1 MRKIAMP
8 VPFDDR
14 TIKILTY
21 NEDSRDNNSFIPE
34 GEDRKPATGSTNQH
48 TWDFMKK
55 RYTVIRGIVPQDIMS
70 LYHNIMS

>member
-34 GEDRKPATGSTNQH
+34 GEDRKPPEVVCMEPG
-48 TWDFMKK
+48 
-55 RYTVIRGIVPQDIMS
+55 
-70 LYHNIMS
+70 